1 MLGETN
7 GAYVNGRTSLK
18 SSHTRNMAARTRLPL
33 LFPKKRPPLRNQ
45 RLAHTDAAVKEPAY
59 PPIVSSLTA
68 KSKCARVRQV
78 EDQVKTICGSPVEE
92 KLSLITRIQR
102 KKFVVYP
109 QTFARNADRWY
120 QHFTKTAYIPGL
132 PEKFTLGPERKT
144 QAEEEESSP
153 PAAAQTT
160 LPGVDSDVF
169 EDIRSLVTRVILQEH
184 WHIKKRAPFLYR
196 EQEQMVGPFLR
207 NLVTGLTFSLATYN
221 PLLRLAS
228 LDIAPQ
234 VNFYWRRGQRIIPKG
249 HRRGRQEPTRF
260 QIDDQPHCQIRL
272 TQQLQQF
279 TPLEA
284 SYAADVPEVTF
295 APDLLPL
302 FRRQYDNGIF
312 TGAKVPDPA
321 CYGQTQ
327 FHLVPDRYHRDRMA
341 RLQQS
346 DQVEVFLRANALASL
361 FAWTGAQAMYQGFWN
376 HEDVTRPFVS
386 QAVITDGH
394 FFSFFCYQLNTVA
407 LSVETDANNP
417 RKNLLWGTKSL
428 RLYESVQDGA
438 VVGLND
444 GVIKLLVQFLMNR
457 P

>member
-1 MLGETN
+1 
-7 GAYVNGRTSLK
+7 
-18 SSHTRNMAARTRLPL
+18 MAARTRLPL
-33 LFPKKRPPLRNQ
+33 LFPKNLPPFRNQ
-45 RLAHTDAAVKEPAY
+45 KLAHTKAAVKEPTY
-59 PPIVSSLTA
+59 PPIVPSLTA
-68 KSKCARVRQV
+68 KSKSARGRQV
-78 EDQVKTICGSPVEE
+78 EEHVRKICASPMEE

-132 PEKFTLGPERKT
+132 PERFALDPEKRT
-144 QAEEEESSP
+144 GVEEEEESSL

-160 LPGVDSDVF
+160 VPGVDIDAIA
-169 EDIRSLVTRVILQEH
+169 DIRSLVTRVILQEH
-184 WHIKKRAPFLYR
+184 WHMKKRKPFLYR

-207 NLVTGLTFSLATYN
+207 NLVSGLTYSLAKYN
-221 PLLRLAS
+221 PLLPLSS
-228 LDIAPQ
+228 LDIDPQ

-260 QIDDQPHCQIRL
+260 QIDDKPVSQIRI
-272 TQQLQQF
+272 TQQLPQF
-279 TPLEA
+279 TSLEA
-284 SYAADVPEVTF
+284 SYAAEVPEVTF
-295 APDLLPL
+295 APNLMPL
-302 FRRQYDNGIF
+302 FRRQYDNNIF
-312 TGAKVPDPA
+312 TGAKLPDPA
-321 CYGQTQ
+321 CYGHTQ

-341 RLQQS
+341 RQQQS
-346 DQVEVFLRANALASL
+346 DQVEVFLRANGLASL

-386 QAVITDGH
+386 QAVITDGQ

-417 RKNLLWGTKSL
+417 RKNLLWGTESL

-444 GVIKLLVQFLMNR
+444 DVVKLLVQFLVNQ

>member
-1 MLGETN
+1 
-7 GAYVNGRTSLK
+7 
-18 SSHTRNMAARTRLPL
+18 MAARARLPL
-33 LFPKKRPPLRNQ
+33 LFPKNLPPFRNQ
-45 RLAHTDAAVKEPAY
+45 RFAHTEAAVMEPTY
-59 PPIVSSLTA
+59 PPIVPSLTA
-68 KSKCARVRQV
+68 KSKSARGRQV
-78 EDQVKTICGSPVEE
+78 EEQVQKICASPVEE

-132 PEKFTLGPERKT
+132 PERFAPVPEKRT
-144 QAEEEESSP
+144 GVEEGESSL

-160 LPGVDSDVF
+160 VPGIEIDAF
-169 EDIRSLVTRVILQEH
+169 ADIRSLVTRVILQEH
-184 WHIKKRAPFLYR
+184 WHMKKRKPFLYR

-207 NLVTGLTFSLATYN
+207 NLVTGLTYSLAKYN
-221 PLLRLAS
+221 PLLPLSS
-228 LDIAPQ
+228 LDIDPQ
-234 VNFYWRRGQRIIPKG
+234 VNLYWRRGQRIIPKG

-260 QIDDQPHCQIRL
+260 QIDDQPHSQIRI
-272 TQQLQQF
+272 TQQLPQF
-279 TPLEA
+279 TSLEA
-284 SYAADVPEVTF
+284 SYAAEVPEVTF
-295 APDLLPL
+295 APNLMPL
-302 FRRQYDNGIF
+302 FRRQYDNNIF
-312 TGAKVPDPA
+312 TGAKLPDPA
-321 CYGQTQ
+321 CYGHTQ

-341 RLQQS
+341 RQQQS
-346 DQVEVFLRANALASL
+346 DQVEVFLRANGLASL

-386 QAVITDGH
+386 QAVITDGK

-417 RKNLLWGTKSL
+417 RKNLLWGTESL

-444 GVIKLLVQFLMNR
+444 EVVKLLVQFLVNQ

>member
-1 MLGETN
+1 
-7 GAYVNGRTSLK
+7 
-18 SSHTRNMAARTRLPL
+18 MAARTRLPL
-33 LFPKKRPPLRNQ
+33 LFPKKLPPLRNQ
-45 RLAHTDAAVKEPAY
+45 RFAHAEAALKEPAY
-59 PPIVSSLTA
+59 PSVVASLTA
-68 KSKCARVRQV
+68 KSKSARLRQV
-78 EDQVKTICGSPVEE
+78 EEQVKKICDSPVEE

-132 PEKFTLGPERKT
+132 PEKFTPGPERKT
-144 QAEEEESSP
+144 EGEESSP
-153 PAAAQTT
+153 PAAAHTT
-160 LPGVDSDVF
+160 VPGVDRDAF
-169 EDIRSLVTRVILQEH
+169 ADIRSLVSRVILQEH
-184 WHIKKRAPFLYR
+184 WHLKKRKAFLYR

-207 NLVTGLTFSLATYN
+207 CLVTGLSHSLAQYN
-221 PLLRLAS
+221 PLLRLSS
-228 LDIAPQ
+228 LDIAPR

-249 HRRGRQEPTRF
+249 HRRGRLEPTRF
-260 QIDDQPHCQIRL
+260 QIDDQPQCQIRI

-279 TPLEA
+279 APLEA
-284 SYAADVPEVTF
+284 SYAEEVPEVTY
-295 APDLLPL
+295 APNLMPL
-302 FRRQYDNGIF
+302 FKRQYDNHIF
-312 TGAKVPDPA
+312 TGAKLPDPA
-321 CYGQTQ
+321 CYGHTQ

-341 RLQQS
+341 RKQQS

-376 HEDVTRPFVS
+376 HEDLTRPFAS
-386 QAVITDGH
+386 QAVITDGE

-407 LSVETDANNP
+407 LSVETDGDNP
-417 RKNLLWGTKSL
+417 RKNLLWGTESL

-444 GVIKLLVQFLMNR
+444 DVVKLLVQFLLNQ